1 MTWFAI
7 TFSALL
13 SVLLG
18 ALLYAMPAIT
28 HPTLPLGVSVPQAR
42 VADPVIVASVRR
54 YRRWILMSLVLGLVL
69 SAVLGFAAPTVGIIV
84 PVLLVSVLGMGS
96 YVVSRE
102 AIARAKREGGWYED
116 VPVRL
121 AANVTAARVS
131 APIPFGWYLAATVLL
146 AIAAGIGVAVYP
158 ALPDPLPIHWDLNG
172 VANGFAQKSVWSA
185 FGVVLVGLGV
195 VALLFALSFLVR
207 VARPR
212 RLASDSPA
220 LATRRAEVQQHLLGG
235 LLGQITLITSALLA
249 GLTIAGWLAPTSG
262 FLPIVSIVLFLGLL
276 ALAIA
281 AYFVGYRRAMVPR
294 TEASGSAAPQH
305 PTTSAVDAPDDD
317 HYWKGGLVYV
327 NRRDP
332 ALLVPK
338 RFGVGWT
345 INLGHP
351 AGVAIGVVILLII
364 AGSITLAI
372 VTGSRR

>member
-102 AIARAKREGGWYED
+102 AIARTKREGGWYED

-146 AIAAGIGVAVYP
+146 AIATGIGVAVYP

-212 RLASDSPA
+212 RMASDSPA

-235 LLGQITLITSALLA
+235 LLGQVTLITSALLA
-249 GLTIAGWLAPTSG
+249 GLTVAGWLAPTSAL
-262 FLPIVSIVLFLGLL
+262 LPIVSVVLFLVLL

-294 TEASGSAAPQH
+294 AEASGSAAPQH

>member
-7 TFSALL
+7 TFSAVL
-13 SVLLG
+13 SALLG

-42 VADPVIVASVRR
+42 ATDPVIAASVRR

-102 AIARAKREGGWYED
+102 AIARTKREGGWYED

-212 RLASDSPA
+212 RMASDSPA

-294 TEASGSAAPQH
+294 TETSGLAAPQH
-305 PTTSAVDAPDDD
+305 PTASAVDAPDDD

-338 RFGVGWT
+338 RFGAGWT

-351 AGVAIGVVILLII
+351 AGMAIGVVILLLI
-364 AGSITLAI
+364 AGSVTLAI
-372 VTGSRR
+372 LSGSR

>member
-102 AIARAKREGGWYED
+102 AIARTKREGGWYED

-212 RLASDSPA
+212 RMASDSPA

-317 HYWKGGLVYV
+317 RYWKAGLVYV

>member
-212 RLASDSPA
+212 RMASDSPA

-305 PTTSAVDAPDDD
+305 PTATAVDAPDDD

>member
-102 AIARAKREGGWYED
+102 AIARTKREGGWYED

-212 RLASDSPA
+212 RMASDPPA

-305 PTTSAVDAPDDD
+305 PTATAVDAPDDD

>member
-102 AIARAKREGGWYED
+102 AIARTKREGGWYED

-212 RLASDSPA
+212 RMASDSPA

-294 TEASGSAAPQH
+294 AEASGSAAPQH
-305 PTTSAVDAPDDD
+305 PTATAVDAPDDD

>member
-102 AIARAKREGGWYED
+102 AIARTKREGGWYED

-212 RLASDSPA
+212 RMASDSPA

-305 PTTSAVDAPDDD
+305 PTATAVDAPDDD

>member
-131 APIPFGWYLAATVLL
+131 APVPFGWYLAATVLL

-305 PTTSAVDAPDDD
+305 PTATAVDAPDDD

>member
-42 VADPVIVASVRR
+42 VADPVIAASVRR
-54 YRRWILMSLVLGLVL
+54 YRRWVLMSLALGLVL
-69 SAVLGFAAPTVGIIV
+69 SVVLGIAAPTVGVIV
-84 PVLLVSVLGMGS
+84 PALLMSVLGMGS

-102 AIARAKREGGWYED
+102 AIARAKREGGWYDD

-121 AANVTAARVS
+121 AADVTAARVS

-146 AIAAGIGVAVYP
+146 AIATGIGVAAYP

-172 VANGFAQKSVWSA
+172 VANGFAGKSVWSA

-207 VARPR
+207 VAPSR
-212 RLASDSPA
+212 RMASDSPA

-235 LLGQITLITSALLA
+235 LLGQVTLITSALLA
-249 GLTIAGWLAPTSG
+249 GLTVAGWLAPTSAL
-262 FLPIVSIVLFLGLL
+262 LPIVSVVLFLVLL

-294 TEASGSAAPQH
+294 TEVPGSAELQH
-305 PTTSAVDAPDDD
+305 PAPSAVDAPDDD
-317 HYWKGGLVYV
+317 RYWKAGLVYV

-338 RFGVGWT
+338 RFGAGWT
-345 INLGHP
+345 INVGHP
-351 AGVAIGVVILLII
+351 AGMAIGVVILLII
-364 AGSITLAI
+364 AGAVVLAAL
-372 VTGSRR
+372 TGSRR

>member
-42 VADPVIVASVRR
+42 VADPVIAASVRR
-54 YRRWILMSLVLGLVL
+54 YRRWVLMSLALGLVL
-69 SAVLGFAAPTVGIIV
+69 SVVLGLAAPTVGVIV
-84 PVLLVSVLGMGS
+84 PALLMSVLGMGS

-102 AIARAKREGGWYED
+102 AIARAKREGGWYDD

-121 AANVTAARVS
+121 AADVTAARVS

-146 AIAAGIGVAVYP
+146 AIATGIGVAAYP

-172 VANGFAQKSVWSA
+172 VANGFAGKSVWSA

-207 VARPR
+207 VAPPR
-212 RLASDSPA
+212 RMASDSPT

-235 LLGQITLITSALLA
+235 LLGQVTVITSALLA
-249 GLTIAGWLAPTSG
+249 GLTVAGWLAPTSAL
-262 FLPIVSIVLFLGLL
+262 LPIVSVVLFLVLL

-294 TEASGSAAPQH
+294 TEVPGSAELQH
-305 PTTSAVDAPDDD
+305 PAASAVDAPDDD
-317 HYWKGGLVYV
+317 RYWKAGLVYV

-338 RFGVGWT
+338 RFGAGWT
-345 INLGHP
+345 INVGHP
-351 AGVAIGVVILLII
+351 AGMAIGVVILLII
-364 AGSITLAI
+364 AGAVVLAAL
-372 VTGSRR
+372 TGSRR

>member
-146 AIAAGIGVAVYP
+146 AIATGIGVAVYP

-212 RLASDSPA
+212 RMASDSPA

-305 PTTSAVDAPDDD
+305 PTATAVDAPDDD

-351 AGVAIGVVILLII
+351 AGVAIGVVTLLII

>member
-212 RLASDSPA
+212 RMASDSPA